1 MKNIPNFKLRL
12 IDNTEI
18 QSSEIKK
25 TILFFYPKAM
35 TSGCTIEVCDFQSNL
50 NKFKKLGFKIIGVS
64 KDSIENNLKFAEKY
78 KIKYLLASD
87 EDDICEK
94 LGIWIEKSMYGKKY
108 FGISRSTF
116 MIDSKGREFKQWN
129 KVKVSGHV
137 KEVLETAKNCP

>member
-1 MKNIPNFKLRL
+1 MKKLPNFKLKL

-18 QSSEIKK
+18 KSSEFKK

-50 NKFKKLGFKIIGVS
+50 SKFKKLGFQIIGVS
-64 KDSIENNLKFAEKY
+64 KDNIDKNIKFSEKY

-87 EDDICEK
+87 EDRACEK

-108 FGISRSTF
+108 FGINRSTF
-116 MIDSKGREFKQWN
+116 VIDSKGTIFKQWN
-129 KVKVSGHV
+129 KVKVLGHV
-137 KEVLETAKNCP
+137 KEVFDIAKNCS